1 MCRVLHS
8 RLRRCLDGYTKA
20 SIGPTY
26 KEQAQGQPVQRELR
40 QPCNESPVL
49 PVVGEREPV
58 FCFGIAHSLDVFTKT
73 TEEVVHLLW
82 WKCDLALGF
91 VTQRPSIPRASMS
104 IPRSRPQRTTTI
116 QPRSSRYCF
125 TACLTSS
132 SLREAHFRPGHRSR
146 WNRPTARAMVNNLP
160 ASSYCSNERAVLGK
174 STAYL
179 IHLLADHAQSLSQL
193 VII

>member
-91 VTQRPSIPRASMS
+91 DYPAAFD
-104 IPRSRPQRTTTI
+104 
-116 QPRSSRYCF
+116 SSGLDVNPAF
-125 TACLTSS
+125 AAPADNDHTAAIFEVL
-132 SLREAHFRPGHRSR
+132 LHGLLDIVLAQGGALQ
-146 WNRPTARAMVNNLP
+146 ARAQVPMESAHCP
-160 ASSYCSNERAVLGK
+160 RDG
-174 STAYL
+174 
-179 IHLLADHAQSLSQL
+179 
-193 VII
+193 